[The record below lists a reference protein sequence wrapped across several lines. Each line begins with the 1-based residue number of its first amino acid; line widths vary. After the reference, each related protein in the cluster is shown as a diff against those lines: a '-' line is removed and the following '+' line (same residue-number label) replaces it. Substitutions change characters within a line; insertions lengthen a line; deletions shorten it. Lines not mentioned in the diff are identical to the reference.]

1 MINSDTSTSSATS
14 TRISTSKPYQGRG
27 PHRSFRHIHHQRG
40 TIGTFHIRL
49 LEGRNLQRKHW
60 SALGLGVMGK
70 TLGLS
75 RSCGEVSSF
84 GTMRLAFWDA
94 GGLQCSSSISSSRD
108 FAAAGEH
115 DNERSESGSDVKL
128 ENFDFGA
135 GSSYSRHARG
145 KMEDFRTNN
154 QGIDLRRRKAETESE
169 VDDDFHSCTGN
180 ADNSMSTNNNNAPF
194 MPYMPQSPS
203 KMMMSNAPS
212 ISPFDQAG
220 SLRAM
225 SPARSPFFPAFAQS
239 LPPQQQQSSMKQ
251 PPPQSNHNKS
261 CAKATMVDSNNEIKK
276 PHSASAA
283 ASASSPTQHH
293 PSKSI
298 PLEKQLSSS
307 SMGSS
312 SSGGN
317 STKSSSS
324 YEFGPRPPHH
334 YAREQFK
341 SSTVHNDSNPIWGDN
356 VHGTLFDNDNANGKN
371 NGSTFR
377 IPLQKDDFSSSS
389 LHGSN
394 TNNTIDGSGTRVAL
408 EIRLDEEMTPTES
421 LLVSGA
427 LSTAVGAAASVTS
440 VVGMGK
446 QVQDVSHMGMEM
458 LGLGTDRLI
467 GRGYVDLMPLLLGLW
482 EECWEESSGG
492 QQDHHHQ
499 YHANEQQQQNGGDED
514 DGLGKMGKKSKKGG
528 NLGGGGGGDN
538 DSVLNEYGRIHPH
551 ARGMKRRVERMGML
565 DVWVPLYHPSA
576 IQSGNSKSS
585 SSNSKKDGSS
595 SSSSNNEKVETSG
608 MIHLLISYE
617 PNGMSPKK
625 GDVVAFE
632 TFARRPPHG
641 VDGGGG
647 GTSSGD
653 GSGGASENYGPI
665 ITPIVPPLSPLI
677 VIDNRGPYLLLEYA
691 TSRTVTS
698 VNRNGNVKSSR
709 WERSHRVR
717 IHRNAIFVIERH
729 TLLDAAGDISR
740 LPGDIVLSTPVGRE
754 VAEISAPIVAGVME
768 LMGPALLWGK
778 LVMAMG
784 GTGVR
789 AGLAGARAATEAV
802 VNASQEKALERR
814 EQIGGGLER
823 GEAGLYSSST
833 L

>member
-1 MINSDTSTSSATS
+1 MINPDTTSSSATS

-94 GGLQCSSSISSSRD
+94 GGLECSSSRSA

-115 DNERSESGSDVKL
+115 DKERSESGSDAKL
-128 ENFDFGA
+128 KNFDFGA

-145 KMEDFRTNN
+145 KMEDFRSNN
-154 QGIDLRRRKAETESE
+154 QGVDLRRRKAETESE
-169 VDDDFHSCTGN
+169 VDDDFHTDN
-180 ADNSMSTNNNNAPF
+180 AENSMNTINSNAF
-194 MPYMPQSPS
+194 MPSMPQSP
-203 KMMMSNAPS
+203 KMMMSNTPS

-239 LPPQQQQSSMKQ
+239 LPPPPHQQQSLQQSSMKQ
-251 PPPQSNHNKS
+251 PLPQSNHNKS
-261 CAKATMVDSNNEIKK
+261 CAKATMVDWNNEIQK
-276 PHSASAA
+276 PHLAQAT
-283 ASASSPTQHH
+283 ASASLPTQHH

-298 PLEKQLSSS
+298 PLGKQLSSS

-312 SSGGN
+312 SGN
-317 STKSSSS
+317 STKSLTS
-324 YEFGPRPPHH
+324 YCFGPRPPHH

-356 VHGTLFDNDNANGKN
+356 VNGTFFDNDNANGKN
-371 NGSTFR
+371 NGSTFH

-389 LHGSN
+389 LHGNN
-394 TNNTIDGSGTRVAL
+394 TNNTVDGSGTRVAL

-482 EECWEESSGG
+482 EECWEESGG
-492 QQDHHHQ
+492 GKQDHHHQ
-499 YHANEQQQQNGGDED
+499 YHADDQQQQNGGDED
-514 DGLGKMGKKSKKGG
+514 DGLGKMGKKSKMGG
-528 NLGGGGGGDN
+528 NSGGGGDN

-551 ARGMKRRVERMGML
+551 ARGMKRRVECMGML
-565 DVWVPLYHPSA
+565 D
-576 IQSGNSKSS
+576 
-585 SSNSKKDGSS
+585 
-595 SSSSNNEKVETSG
+595 
-608 MIHLLISYE
+608 
-617 PNGMSPKK
+617 

-641 VDGGGG
+641 VGGGG
-647 GTSSGD
+647 GGGASSG
-653 GSGGASENYGPI
+653 GGCGGASENYGPI

-677 VIDNRGPYLLLEYA
+677 VIDNRGPYLLLEYV

-729 TLLDAAGDISR
+729 TLLDAAGDIAR

-778 LVMAMG
+778 LMMAMG

-814 EQIGGGLER
+814 EQSGGG
-823 GEAGLYSSST
+823 GGFSST
-833 L
+833 SSTC